1 MGGGG
6 PAFVDPNQ
14 RTNLHEGKTTWYVI
28 MTALVAASGG
38 LMFGWVITAHCLVKG
53 GDLQDCRH
61 QLHRVVR
68 QDSTSSLR
76 GY

>member
-14 RTNLHEGKTTWYVI
+14 RTQLHEGKTTWYVI

-38 LMFGWVITAHCLVKG
+38 LMFGWVSI
-53 GDLQDCRH
+53 
-61 QLHRVVR
+61 
-68 QDSTSSLR
+68 
-76 GY
+76 